1 SPPCAEERGP
11 SGSSRNDFGSA
22 SSSSGAITRADAKA
36 LQALE
41 AMKSFHDF
49 DFVVTFE
56 SLALIWKRYSIPDE
70 YILHA
75 PKSGQHPYHPCP
87 GAFSISIDALEA
99 RLRFPLHP
107 IIGECLGW
115 WRISPSQMAPNS
127 WHYLITFLG
136 ECRGSGIVPTRDLF
150 LSCFRLCKDQCGY
163 YLTSWAVDT
172 MEEPSASRRK
182 PKSVREL
189 CSASV
194 GVDGRDYHAIR
205 MCSLSE
211 HNKVDLLHKQ
221 VQRLKEGGDSDV
233 VAAIKAQALEAQSL
247 AEHLRVELDEASR
260 HRELVEVELEGAQ
273 EELASLLKQLVDLW
287 GELAELHRQLNDSE
301 SQLWSARTQVREME
315 IELLELTR
323 SKDAIR
329 VDLLKRVVEDYTKS
343 PGFEIGLIQMGRV
356 SLEYRY

>member
-1 SPPCAEERGP
+1 
-11 SGSSRNDFGSA
+11 
-22 SSSSGAITRADAKA
+22 
-36 LQALE
+36 
-41 AMKSFHDF
+41 
-49 DFVVTFE
+49 
-56 SLALIWKRYSIPDE
+56 
-70 YILHA
+70 
-75 PKSGQHPYHPCP
+75 
-87 GAFSISIDALEA
+87 
-99 RLRFPLHP
+99 
-107 IIGECLGW
+107 
-115 WRISPSQMAPNS
+115 
-127 WHYLITFLG
+127 
-136 ECRGSGIVPTRDLF
+136 
-150 LSCFRLCKDQCGY
+150 
-163 YLTSWAVDT
+163 

-315 IELLELTR
+315 TELLELTR